1 MRGNGGGVVLQFRSN
16 RRIVGVA
23 SNRIE
28 IRSRSGSQA
37 TRVRQFSQ
45 GTVAQEGAAEGWEKQ
60 QDDFSGPERRLSVW
74 YRTNSPPIC
83 TGLTV
88 SKWQPIHVNVIY
100 LPLKEMTRRGKGKAP
115 IRIDTAPHRA
125 RED

>member
-1 MRGNGGGVVLQFRSN
+1 VQPRLAGTRGNGGGVVLQFRSN

-37 TRVRQFSQ
+37 TRVRQLSQ

-60 QDDFSGPERRLSVW
+60 QTILGPERRLSVW
-74 YRTNSPPIC
+74 YRTNSPTIC

-88 SKWQPIHVNVIY
+88 SKWQPIHVNFIY
-100 LPLKEMTRRGKGKAP
+100 LPSKR
-115 IRIDTAPHRA
+115 
-125 RED
+125 